1 MNSLVQPQTPAANS
15 QHWAIV
21 GGGLLGMT
29 LAYRL
34 SQQGQ
39 RVTLFEKA
47 PELGGLASPWQLGDI
62 VWDRHYHVTL
72 LSDFCWRK
80 ILAELGLDEQM
91 QWVTAKTGVYAN
103 GQLYSVSNAIEFL
116 QFPPLRLLDKIR
128 LGVNI
133 LYGARIRHWQR
144 LETIPVETWLRQW
157 SGDRTFERFW
167 KPLLRSKL
175 GDDYHQASAAFIWT
189 IIARLYAARRNGL
202 DQDLF
207 GYLPGGYA
215 RILDRFQQALV
226 DQGIELRLGQSV
238 SQVASGPT
246 GPTLQLPDQPPQTFD
261 QIIVTT
267 PAPLAAKL
275 CPDLSADERDRLLQ
289 VQYQGIVCA
298 SALLRQPLAPYY
310 VTNITDEGV
319 PFTGVIDMSN
329 IVPPEQLGGYYLVY
343 LPKYCAAHSPEFSES
358 DAEIQQRFL
367 GSLKQLYPHF
377 SSDHL
382 ACFQVSRVPYVF
394 AIPTLNYSKQLPPI
408 STSLPGIHILNAAHI
423 VNGTL
428 NVNETVQLAEVHLP
442 HILQESRVTPM
453 TRVD

>member
-1 MNSLVQPQTPAANS
+1 MNSPVKSHAAHS

-21 GGGLLGMT
+21 GGGMLGMT

-103 GQLYSVSNAIEFL
+103 GQLYSVSNAVEFL

-175 GDDYHQASAAFIWT
+175 GDDYHQVSAAFIWT

-215 RILDRFQQALV
+215 RILDRFQQVLV
-226 DQGIELRLGQSV
+226 DQGVVLHLGQSV
-238 SQVASGPT
+238 SQVSSGPT
-246 GPTLQLPDQPPQTFD
+246 GPTLQLPDQPPQPFD

-275 CPDLSADERDRLLQ
+275 CPDLSVDERDRLLQ

-298 SALLRQPLAPYY
+298 SALLREPLSPYY
-310 VTNITDEGV
+310 VTNITEEGI

-343 LPKYCAAHSPEFSES
+343 LPKYCPAHSPEFSAS
-358 DAEIQQRFL
+358 DAEIQETFL
-367 GSLKQLYPHF
+367 GSLKQMYPHF
-377 SSDHL
+377 SNEQL
-382 ACFQVSRVPYVF
+382 VCFQLSRVPHVF
-394 AIPTLNYSKQLPPI
+394 AIPTLNYSQQLPSI
-408 STSLPGIHILNAAHI
+408 STSLPGVHILNAAHI

-428 NVNETVQLAEVHLP
+428 NVNETVQLAEDHLP
-442 HILQESRVTPM
+442 TILQKVETAS
-453 TRVD
+453 TRR